1 MSEIEEFK
9 VLVCKKSKLNKD
21 IAKFRIDNPN
31 YEIYNISA
39 LGSGTNTTI
48 RVGIIW
54 KIKK

>member
-21 IAKFRIDNPN
+21 IAKFRIENPN

-48 RVGIIW
+48 RVGVIW